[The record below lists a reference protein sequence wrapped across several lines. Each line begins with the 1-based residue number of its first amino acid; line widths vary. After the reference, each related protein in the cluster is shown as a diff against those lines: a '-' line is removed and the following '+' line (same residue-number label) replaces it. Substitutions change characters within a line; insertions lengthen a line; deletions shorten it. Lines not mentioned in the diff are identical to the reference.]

1 MMFRWLLMA
10 VLLRSSMTSLDR
22 AALPSLSSPSP
33 VIDSAGL
40 SAIRTITGIM
50 EVELC
55 KEMDCSNGGAICPA
69 DA

>member
-1 MMFRWLLMA
+1 MFRWLLMA
-10 VLLRSSMTSLDR
+10 VCLHRPMTSLDR
-22 AALPSLSSPSP
+22 DVLPSLSSPAP
-33 VIDSAGL
+33 VMDSAGL

-55 KEMDCSNGGAICPA
+55 KERDCSNGGAICPA